1 MDFVEAAET
10 IGESG
15 FGTIADKVVAF
26 MNETDESMFDG
37 VERLKKHF
45 EQHELEAKLA
55 KTGLVILYGD
65 DISNKLKPGE
75 TRGRFKVCAVTG
87 NKGTVKILL
96 EEAMKQING

>member
-1 MDFVEAAET
+1 MDFTEAEET
-10 IGESG
+10 LEKSG

-45 EQHELEAKLA
+45 EQHELETMLA